1 MRAHISTVNQAAGA
15 RSTQTAQLHSSRGF
29 IGMLGGPFEPV
40 TPRRWALATSQ
51 QHISEVEPP
60 RGASRSVGRR
70 RPSTNF
76 ASRRSTARGGS
87 FAELQR
93 TRVLRANLHCVQHRA
108 ATRADGAL
116 SALQGSDRI
125 PRVNA
130 AWGRSQSRAA
140 VVVLPRSVPCGAD
153 VLSRRC
159 DIIAQATS
167 EGSPVT
173 RRDAARRVSDFSCGV
188 LLAFWGVT

>member
-1 MRAHISTVNQAAGA
+1 M
-15 RSTQTAQLHSSRGF
+15 
-29 IGMLGGPFEPV
+29 
-40 TPRRWALATSQ
+40 
-51 QHISEVEPP
+51 VEPP
-60 RGASRSVGRR
+60 RGATR
-70 RPSTNF
+70 
-76 ASRRSTARGGS
+76 ASDAAEQALASHCGVLTAGGGS

-93 TRVLRANLHCVQHRA
+93 TRVLRANLHCVQHCV

-173 RRDAARRVSDFSCGV
+173 RRDAALNLSYSSCGV
-188 LLAFWGVT
+188 LFRHFGASRDALHPDFRPGYTLAPHALSHLFFRLHGT